1 MLIIKQER
9 VVGMALKDRHLFLQL
24 NNLYG
29 RGGNW
34 SETFPNFL
42 YVQRAFFSIVSQK
55 SSTTTCTC
63 DAVGRY
69 P

>member
-1 MLIIKQER
+1 MLIINQER
-9 VVGMALKDRHLFLQL
+9 VVGMALNLFLQL

-29 RGGNW
+29 RDGNW